1 MSGVDGKVAVVTGA
15 ASGIGAATAR
25 RFAERGYRVVLAD
38 LQAEAGKQLAEEIG
52 ERALF
57 VRTDVTSEAE
67 VARAV
72 DTAVE
77 RFGALDVM
85 INNAGIV
92 GAVGSI
98 AETPTEAFDATLDVL
113 LRGTFLGMKH
123 AARVMLPRERG
134 VILSLSST
142 AGVVGGLGPHAYT
155 AAKHAVIGLTRSVA
169 SELSA
174 KGIRVNAVAP
184 GNTVT
189 AMTSA
194 LITGDPED
202 LETTESALRK
212 ASPLGKAGHPDDIA
226 HALLYLASDEAG
238 FVTGHTLVVDAG
250 QTTAGRPAPVHAMR
264 PSVHHEAGRRTRG
277 SS

>member
-25 RFAERGYRVVLAD
+25 LFAERGSRVVVAD
-38 LQAEAGKQLAEEIG
+38 LQEEPGKRLAEEIG
-52 ERALF
+52 EGARF
-57 VRTDVTSEAE
+57 VRTDVTEESD

-77 RFGALDVM
+77 VFGALDVM
-85 INNAGIV
+85 VNNAGIV

-98 AETPTEAFDATLDVL
+98 AETDVAAWDATLDVL

-123 AARVMLPRERG
+123 AARVMLPRKRG

-142 AGVVGGLGPHAYT
+142 AGVTGGLGPHAYT

-169 SELSA
+169 SELSPS
-174 KGIRVNAVAP
+174 GIRVNAVAP

-194 LITGDPED
+194 VIAGDPD
-202 LETTESALRK
+202 AADATETEIRK
-212 ASPLGKAGHPDDIA
+212 TSPLGIAGQPDDIA
-226 HALLYLASDEAG
+226 HALLYLASDEARY
-238 FVTGHTLVVDAG
+238 VTGHTLVVDAG
-250 QTTAGRPAPVHAMR
+250 QTTAEKPAHFHGVRPTVHR
-264 PSVHHEAGRRTRG
+264 EAGRKTR
-277 SS
+277 S

>member
-25 RFAERGYRVVLAD
+25 LFAERGCRVVLAD
-38 LQAEAGKQLAEEIG
+38 LQEEPGKRLAEEIG
-52 ERALF
+52 KNALF
-57 VRTDVTSEAE
+57 VRTDVTQESD

-72 DTAVE
+72 DSAVE
-77 RFGALDVM
+77 SFGALDVM

-98 AETPTEAFDATLDVL
+98 SETPADAWDATLNVL

-123 AARVMLPRERG
+123 AARVMLPRKSG

-142 AGVVGGLGPHAYT
+142 AGVTGGLGPHAYT
-155 AAKHAVIGLTRSVA
+155 AAKHAVVGLTRSVA
-169 SELSA
+169 SELSRS
-174 KGIRVNAVAP
+174 GIRVNAVAP

-194 LITGDPED
+194 LVSGDPQAAEA
-202 LETTESALRK
+202 TEAELRK
-212 ASPLGKAGHPDDIA
+212 ASPLGIAGHPDDIA
-226 HALLYLASDEAG
+226 HALLYLASDEAR
-238 FVTGHTLVVDAG
+238 FVTGHTLLVDAG
-250 QTTAGRPAPVHAMR
+250 QTTAEQPARFHSMR
-264 PSVHHEAGRRTRG
+264 PSVHREAGRKTR
-277 SS
+277 S

>member
-1 MSGVDGKVAVVTGA
+1 MSGVEGKVAVVTGA

-25 RFAERGYRVVLAD
+25 RFAERGCRVVLSD
-38 LQAEAGKQLAEEIG
+38 LQEEAGKQLAEEIG

-57 VRTDVTSEAE
+57 VRTDVTSEAD

-98 AETPTEAFDATLDVL
+98 AETSTEAFDATLDVL

-277 SS
+277 S

>member
-1 MSGVDGKVAVVTGA
+1 MSGVEGKTAVVTGA

-25 RFAERGYRVVLAD
+25 RFAERGCRVVVAD
-38 LQAEAGKQLAEEIG
+38 LQEEAGEKLVGEIG
-52 ERALF
+52 EGAVF
-57 VRTDVTSEAE
+57 VRTDVTQESD

-77 RFGALDVM
+77 RFGRLDVM

-98 AETPTEAFDATLDVL
+98 AETSTEAWDATLDVL

-123 AARVMLPRERG
+123 AARVMLPNESG

-142 AGVVGGLGPHAYT
+142 AGVAGGLGPHAYT

-169 SELSA
+169 SELSSH
-174 KGIRVNAVAP
+174 GIRVNAVAP

-194 LITGDPED
+194 LVAGDHQD
-202 LETTESALRK
+202 LETTESRLRE
-212 ASPLGKAGHPDDIA
+212 ASPLGIAGHPDDIA
-226 HALLYLASDEAG
+226 HALLYLASDEAR
-238 FVTGHTLVVDAG
+238 FVTGHTLLVDAG
-250 QTTAGRPAPVHAMR
+250 QTTAENPAPFHSMR
-264 PSVHHEAGRRTRG
+264 PSVHREAGRRTKD
-277 SS
+277 S

>member
-1 MSGVDGKVAVVTGA
+1 MSGVDGKIAVVTGA

-25 RFAERGYRVVLAD
+25 RFAERGCRVVIAD
-38 LQAEAGKQLAEEIG
+38 LQEGPGKQLAEEIG
-52 ERALF
+52 ESAIF
-57 VRTDVTSEAE
+57 VRTDVTQEAD

-92 GAVGSI
+92 GAVGSV
-98 AETPTEAFDATLDVL
+98 AETPVEAWDATLDVL
-113 LRGTFLGMKH
+113 LRGTFLGTKH

-134 VILSLSST
+134 VILSLAST
-142 AGVVGGLGPHAYT
+142 AGVTGGLGPHAYT

-169 SELSA
+169 SELSR

-194 LITGDPED
+194 LIAGDPED
-202 LETTESALRK
+202 LEATEASLRK
-212 ASPLGKAGHPDDIA
+212 RSPLGIAGHPDDIA
-226 HALLYLASDEAG
+226 HALLYLASDEAR
-238 FVTGHTLVVDAG
+238 FVTGQVLLVDAG
-250 QTTAGRPAPVHAMR
+250 QTTAEHPSPFHAMR
-264 PSVHHEAGRRTRG
+264 PSVYREAGRKTRG
-277 SS
+277 S

>member
-1 MSGVDGKVAVVTGA
+1 MSGVEGKVAVVTGA

-25 RFAERGYRVVLAD
+25 LFAERGSRVVLAD
-38 LQAEAGKQLAEEIG
+38 LQEEPGKRLAEEIG
-52 ERALF
+52 DGARF
-57 VRTDVTSEAE
+57 VRTDVTREAD

-77 RFGALDVM
+77 EFGSLDVM

-98 AETPTEAFDATLDVL
+98 AETDAEAWDATLDVL
-113 LRGTFLGMKH
+113 LRGAFLGMKH
-123 AARVMLPRERG
+123 AARVMLPRKTG

-142 AGVVGGLGPHAYT
+142 AGVSGGLGPHAYT

-169 SELSA
+169 SELSGS
-174 KGIRVNAVAP
+174 GIRVNAVAP

-194 LITGDPED
+194 VIAGDPGAED
-202 LETTESALRK
+202 AAEAAIRK
-212 ASPLGKAGHPDDIA
+212 TSPLGIAGHPDDIA
-226 HALLYLASDEAG
+226 HALLYLASDEARY
-238 FVTGHTLVVDAG
+238 VTGHTLVVDAG
-250 QTTAGRPAPVHAMR
+250 QTTAEKPAHFHSVPPTVHR
-264 PSVHHEAGRRTRG
+264 EAGRKTRN
-277 SS
+277 

>member
-1 MSGVDGKVAVVTGA
+1 MSGVDGKVVLVTGA

-25 RFAERGYRVVLAD
+25 LFAERGCRVVLAD
-38 LQAEAGKQLAEEIG
+38 LQEEAGKVLAGEIG

-57 VRTDVTSEAE
+57 VRTDVTQEPDIE
-67 VARAV
+67 VAVDAAV
-72 DTAVE
+72 GS
-77 RFGALDVM
+77 FGALDVM

-98 AETPTEAFDATLDVL
+98 AETSAEAWDSTLDVL

-123 AARVMLPRERG
+123 AARVMLPRKRG

-142 AGVVGGLGPHAYT
+142 AGVAGGLGPHAYT
-155 AAKHAVIGLTRSVA
+155 AAKHAVVGLTRSVA
-169 SELSA
+169 SELSGS
-174 KGIRVNAVAP
+174 GIRVNAVAP

-189 AMTSA
+189 AMTA
-194 LITGDPED
+194 AVVAGDPQAEGA
-202 LETTESALRK
+202 TESALRK
-212 ASPLGKAGHPDDIA
+212 ISPLGIAGHPKDIA

-250 QTTAGRPAPVHAMR
+250 QTTAGQPSPFHGASPKVHR
-264 PSVHHEAGRRTRG
+264 EAGRMTEN
-277 SS
+277 

>member
-1 MSGVDGKVAVVTGA
+1 VSGVDGKIVVVTGA

-25 RFAERGYRVVLAD
+25 RFAERGCRVVLAD
-38 LQAEAGKQLAEEIG
+38 LQEAPGKQLAEEIG
-52 ERALF
+52 EAAVF
-57 VRTDVTSEAE
+57 VHTDVTQESD

-77 RFGALDVM
+77 HFGGLDVM

-98 AETPTEAFDATLDVL
+98 AETPLDAWDATLDVM

-123 AARVMLPRERG
+123 AARVMLPREAG

-142 AGVVGGLGPHAYT
+142 AGVTGGLGPHAYT

-169 SELSA
+169 SELSP

-194 LITGDPED
+194 LVAGDPD
-202 LETTESALRK
+202 DVETTEATLREN
-212 ASPLGKAGHPDDIA
+212 SPLGIAGHPDDIA
-226 HALLYLASDEAG
+226 HALLYLASDEAR
-238 FVTGHTLVVDAG
+238 FVTGHTLLVDAG
-250 QTTAGRPAPVHAMR
+250 QTTAEHPARFHSMR
-264 PSVHHEAGRRTRG
+264 PSVRREAGRRTK
-277 SS
+277 SP